1 MRNAFPLPPDSAFS
15 LSSSFFRLTRVCRG
29 FSPGGAAGCAMS
41 SFEPHLKNPALAG
54 PESAEERDRA
64 LFERIMSGARDQ
76 ATPLRDLH
84 AHADALTVP
93 GKTPATGAPAGDA
106 VEDCW
111 TGGMDSDGNPRW
123 ITLSVREPES
133 EDGRIVPESVLPPPM
148 LPSPG
153 TPEQQ
158 GRPQRAGLLRTLLER
173 LKGRPR
179 SPSDFTLAHTRDI
192 RPMRGFFRMLLVTAI
207 LGMLYYILS
216 QRGWVPR
223 LF

>member
-1 MRNAFPLPPDSAFS
+1 MTS
-15 LSSSFFRLTRVCRG
+15 LHPENHTPS
-29 FSPGGAAGCAMS
+29 
-41 SFEPHLKNPALAG
+41 G

-64 LFERIMSGARDQ
+64 LFDQIMSGARDQ
-76 ATPLRDLH
+76 TTPLRDLH
-84 AHADALTVP
+84 THAEALAVP
-93 GKTPATGAPAGDA
+93 GKNPATDTPADGDAEHDWTGA
-106 VEDCW
+106 
-111 TGGMDSDGNPRW
+111 MDGTGNPRW

-133 EDGRIVPESVLPPPM
+133 EGGRIVPESVLPPPLIP
-148 LPSPG
+148 LPE

-158 GRPQRAGLLRTLLER
+158 GRPQRGGLLRTLLDR

-179 SPSDFTLAHTRDI
+179 SSSDRTLAHTRDI
-192 RPMRGFFRMLLVTAI
+192 QPMRGFFRMLLLTAI

>member
-1 MRNAFPLPPDSAFS
+1 MPPLHPENHAHPS
-15 LSSSFFRLTRVCRG
+15 
-29 FSPGGAAGCAMS
+29 
-41 SFEPHLKNPALAG
+41 

-64 LFERIMSGARDQ
+64 LFDQIMSGARDQ
-76 ATPLRDLH
+76 TTPLRDLH

-93 GKTPATGAPAGDA
+93 GKNPATGIQADGD
-106 VEDCW
+106 VEHDW
-111 TGGMDSDGNPRW
+111 TGAMDGTGNPRW
-123 ITLSVREPES
+123 ITLSAREPES
-133 EDGRIVPESVLPPPM
+133 EDGRIMPESVLPPPLIP
-148 LPSPG
+148 LPE

-158 GRPQRAGLLRTLLER
+158 GRPQRAGLLRTLLDR

-179 SPSDFTLAHTRDI
+179 SPADRPLAHTRDI
-192 RPMRGFFRMLLVTAI
+192 QPMRGFFRMLLLTAI